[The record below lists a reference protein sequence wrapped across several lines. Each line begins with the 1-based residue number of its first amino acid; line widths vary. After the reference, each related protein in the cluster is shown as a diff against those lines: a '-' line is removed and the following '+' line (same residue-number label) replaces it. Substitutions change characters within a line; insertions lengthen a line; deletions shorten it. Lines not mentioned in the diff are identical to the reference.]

1 MSSDRE
7 IMIEVTNLTK
17 YYGPIKAIDSLDFKL
32 ERGEVLGFLGPNGA
46 GKTTTM
52 KILTC
57 YMPASEGR
65 ALVRGRDVFH
75 DPLHVRSQI
84 GYLPE
89 NAPLYTDMTAR
100 EYLGFIAEM
109 RGLAGAD
116 IAQRTDKVARICG
129 LVGMLDRVIGTLSKG
144 YRQRVGL
151 AQALIHDPEIL
162 ILDEPTSGLDPK
174 QIVEIR
180 NLIKDIGRTKTV
192 ILSTHNLAEVQV
204 TSTRVLIVHRGRI
217 VADSPTDQIQKRM
230 GRNRYEVAFAADDDG
245 REDLER
251 VLSDIDGVEQVEGM
265 EAEEDGV
272 WAFEVLGQGQTDL
285 RRPLFRAAV
294 DTGRTLL
301 ELRPEKANLES
312 VFMEL
317 TQE

>member
-1 MSSDRE
+1 
-7 IMIEVTNLTK
+7 MIEVSGLTK
-17 YYGPIKAIDSLDFKL
+17 YYGPIKAIDSLSFKL

-57 YMPASEGR
+57 FMPATEGTVM
-65 ALVRGRDVFH
+65 VRKKSVFL
-75 DPLHVRSQI
+75 DPLAVRQQI

-89 NAPLYTDMTAR
+89 NAPLYQDMTAR

-109 RGLAGAD
+109 RGVGSGDIPVRIRKVTETCGLAGM
-116 IAQRTDKVARICG
+116 V
-129 LVGMLDRVIGTLSKG
+129 DRVIGTLSKG

-174 QIVEIR
+174 QIIEIR
-180 NLIKDIGRTKTV
+180 NLINDIGRVKTV

-204 TSTRVLIVHRGRI
+204 VSTRVLIIHRGKI

-230 GRNRYEVAFAADDDG
+230 SRNRYEVVLAADDKGQEEARRGLRD
-245 REDLER
+245 
-251 VLSDIDGVEQVEGM
+251 VQGVEQVEPLPT
-265 EAEEDGV
+265 EEKDA
-272 WAFEVLGQGQTDL
+272 WAFEVIGKDTADL
-285 RRPLFRAAV
+285 RQPIFRMAV
-294 DTGRTLL
+294 DSDRTLL
-301 ELRPEKANLES
+301 ELKPERANLES
-312 VFMEL
+312 IFMEL
-317 TQE
+317 TKE